1 MKSLTLAL
9 LLGLPLIA
17 SAQAPPGVRGHAA
30 PVPEP
35 MKRFAWRDE
44 AAGYTFVAPPR
55 WAGKVKAVPLD
66 SKALAKSGATSG
78 VRFVAGSTTLLV
90 LMAADAARA
99 NALMTTGNRELSRHD
114 GHVVAVKAEADTG
127 SLALT
132 DDELASAIQWDG
144 GGAGAVAR

>member
-9 LLGLPLIA
+9 LLGLPLMA
-17 SAQAPPGVRGHAA
+17 SGQTPPGPHRQAA
-30 PVPEP
+30 PTPEP

-66 SKALAKSGATSG
+66 SAALAKSGATSG
-78 VRFVAGSTTLLV
+78 VRFVSGSKTLLV
-90 LMAADAARA
+90 LLSSDDERAHAMASSGA
-99 NALMTTGNRELSRHD
+99 RELSRHD
-114 GHVVAVKAEADTG
+114 GHVVSLKTEADSG
-127 SLALT
+127 ALALS

-144 GGAGAVAR
+144 GAAGTVTR

>member
-9 LLGLPLIA
+9 LLGLPLMA
-17 SAQAPPGVRGHAA
+17 SAQMPPGTHKQAA
-30 PVPEP
+30 PTPEP

-78 VRFVAGSTTLLV
+78 VRFVAGSKTLLV
-90 LMAADAARA
+90 LMATDEVRAD
-99 NALMTTGNRELSRHD
+99 ALMTTGNRELSRND
-114 GHVVAVKAEADTG
+114 GHVVAVKAGADAG
-127 SLALT
+127 ALALT
-132 DDELASAIQWDG
+132 DAELASAVEWDG
-144 GGAGAVAR
+144 GAPGTVAR

>member
-17 SAQAPPGVRGHAA
+17 SGQTPPGTHRQDA

-66 SKALAKSGATSG
+66 SAALAKSGATSG
-78 VRFVAGSTTLLV
+78 VRFVAGSKTLLV
-90 LMAADAARA
+90 LLASDDERAHAMASSGA
-99 NALMTTGNRELSRHD
+99 RELSRHD
-114 GHVVAVKAEADTG
+114 GHVVSLKTEADSG
-127 SLALT
+127 EMALT
-132 DDELASAIQWDG
+132 DAELASAVVWNG
-144 GGAGAVAR
+144 ETPGTAAR

>member
-9 LLGLPLIA
+9 LLGFPLMA
-17 SAQAPPGVRGHAA
+17 SAQMPPGTHKHAA
-30 PVPEP
+30 PTPEP

-78 VRFVAGSTTLLV
+78 VRFVAGSKTLLV
-90 LMAADAARA
+90 LLATDNERA
-99 NALMTTGNRELSRHD
+99 QALTETGNRELSRHD
-114 GHVVAVKAEADTG
+114 GHVVAVKAEAG
-127 SLALT
+127 SGGLALT
-132 DDELASAIQWDG
+132 DEELASAVQWDG
-144 GGAGAVAR
+144 AVPGTAVR